1 MNTVA
6 AQRLLHELSLLTYV
20 AGPELMSHYMDLG
33 ALTIR
38 SGGNLEALRAEVEG
52 VVNAGFNPTL
62 EDFAALRARRE
73 ALEKQIAEVGK

>member
-20 AGPELMSHYMDLG
+20 AGPELMAHYLELAAATIRAG
-33 ALTIR
+33 AL
-38 SGGNLEALRAEVEG
+38 LEPLRAEVAS
-52 VVNAGFNPTL
+52 VVNAGFNPTP

-73 ALEKQIAEVGK
+73 ALEKQIAEAGK